1 MSSFDK
7 IDEKAKLI
15 VPKSINDGKVVKV
28 TQKTLT
34 SKKFERQVVP
44 EEKYVAGLDKII
56 EKAYFPQ
63 LKKMQ
68 AQKEYLEAVA
78 NKDITRIKELQ
89 MKYCSTGSIR
99 TDRTSINPAT
109 ARSTTSE
116 VPDDEPFDS
125 ETPGPSSSTSGKLDW
140 MQSPMPFANEE
151 GDNEAINR
159 KRRKKNEETVT
170 SYLNKYTSEDNASF
184 EELAK
189 VTREREDARRPWIYK
204 AEEEHNKHLITR
216 QAIAAEADVQ
226 LALKHAVDADDN
238 RPLHLDNWKYKAW
251 NTVLFNPEGAALTP
265 AEQAEAA
272 KRQQTE
278 INKKGTRFPDSG
290 KLKPSDEAVT
300 RAAFSH
306 AFANAGKV
314 DFLGNE
320 VTPANSFKLLE
331 TPNPNPDDMDS
342 PLMTWGEID
351 GTPFRLDAPDVTEH
365 SFPDAAPIFKIPE
378 MPYREKIAQ
387 SMNDSIAAK
396 YRDKRKVAMK
406 AAEGAHFSRT
416 PGFGSKRVSDKIA
429 QLSPAAQKL
438 ATKKLG
444 LKMIPAHK
452 SPFASP
458 KIRSTW
464 SRPSSSKRSTPGSA
478 WSRGSTTPGSSWSQG
493 AHTPGTPGIQS
504 MIRRPRNKEENN
516 ETAPSTS
523 SSGEGRAQAG
533 DFF

>member
-7 IDEKAKLI
+7 NDEKAKLI
-15 VPKSINDGKVVKV
+15 VPKSVNDGKVVKLS
-28 TQKTLT
+28 QKTLV

-44 EEKYVAGLDKII
+44 EEKYIAGLEKII
-56 EKAYFPQ
+56 EKDYFPQ
-63 LKKMQ
+63 LKKIQ
-68 AQKEYLEAVA
+68 VQKEYLEAVA
-78 NKDITRIKELQ
+78 KKDISKIKELQ
-89 MKYCSTGSIR
+89 LQYCSTGSIR
-99 TDRTSINPAT
+99 TDRTSINPST
-109 ARSTTSE
+109 IRSTTSE

-125 ETPGPSSSTSGKLDW
+125 ETPGPSSSSTSSKLDW

-151 GDNEAINR
+151 GDNEAIHR
-159 KRRKKNEETVT
+159 KRKKKNAETLT

-184 EELAK
+184 EELAQ
-189 VTREREDARRPWIYK
+189 VMREREDARRPWIYK
-204 AEEEHNKHLITR
+204 AEEEHNKYLVTR

-226 LALKHAVDADDN
+226 LALKHAIDADDN
-238 RPLHLDNWKYKAW
+238 RPLNVDNWKYKAW
-251 NTVLFNPEGAALTP
+251 NTVLFNPEGAALTV
-265 AEQAEAA
+265 AEQADAA
-272 KRQQTE
+272 KKQKTE
-278 INKKGTRFPDSG
+278 INKKGTRFPETG
-290 KLKPSDEAVT
+290 KLKPSDEAMT
-300 RAAFSH
+300 RAAVSH
-306 AFANAGKV
+306 ALANAGKV
-314 DFLGNE
+314 DALGNE

-365 SFPDAAPIFKIPE
+365 SLPDAAPIFKIPE

-406 AAEGAHFSRT
+406 AAEGAHRT
-416 PGFGSKRVSDKIA
+416 PGFGSKRVSDKLA

-458 KIRSTW
+458 KIGSGW
-464 SRPSSSKRSTPGSA
+464 SRSGSKRSDTPGSA
-478 WSRGSTTPGSSWSQG
+478 WSRGSVTPGSSWSQG
-493 AHTPGTPGIQS
+493 ARTPGTPGIDS
-504 MIRRPRNKEENN
+504 MIRRPQNRE
-516 ETAPSTS
+516 ADDGAGPSTS
-523 SSGEGRAQAG
+523 SAGGRAQAG

>member
-15 VPKSINDGKVVKV
+15 VPKSVNEGKVVKV
-28 TQKTLT
+28 SQKTLA
-34 SKKFERQVVP
+34 SKKHERQVVP
-44 EEKYVAGLDKII
+44 EEKYIAGLDKII
-56 EKAYFPQ
+56 EKDYFPQ

-78 NKDITRIKELQ
+78 KKDITKIKELQ

-99 TDRTSINPAT
+99 TDRTSINPPT
-109 ARSTTSE
+109 TRSTTSE
-116 VPDDEPFDS
+116 APDDEQFDS
-125 ETPGPSSSTSGKLDW
+125 ETPGPSSSSRKHDW

-151 GDNEAINR
+151 GDNEAINK
-159 KRRKKNEETVT
+159 KRRKKNQETLT

-189 VTREREDARRPWIYK
+189 VMREREDARRPWVYK
-204 AEEEHNKHLITR
+204 AEEEHNKNLVVR

-226 LALKHAVDADDN
+226 LALKHAVDSDDN

-272 KRQQTE
+272 KRQKTE
-278 INKKGTRFPDSG
+278 INRKGTRFPDSG
-290 KLKPSDEAVT
+290 KLKPSDEAMT
-300 RAAFSH
+300 RAAVSH
-306 AFANAGKV
+306 ALANAGKV

-365 SFPDAAPIFKIPE
+365 TLPDAAPIFKIPE

-406 AAEGAHFSRT
+406 AAEGAHRT
-416 PGFGSKRVSDKIA
+416 PGFGSKRVSDKLA

-444 LKMIPAHK
+444 LKMIPAHR

-458 KIRSTW
+458 KIGSAW
-464 SRPSSSKRSTPGSA
+464 SRSSDSKRSATPGSA
-478 WSRGSTTPGSSWSQG
+478 WSRGSGTPGSSWSQG
-493 AHTPGTPGIQS
+493 ARTPGTPVIES
-504 MIRRPRNKEENN
+504 MIRKPRREDDDGAGPSRPSV
-516 ETAPSTS
+516 A
-523 SSGEGRAQAG
+523 GRAQAG